1 MQILAPL
8 TQFVLN
14 LRTTHR
20 TECFSLL
27 LRLHDLLIRQGSFYM
42 RNVMIQPGPL
52 TLPPELRSFRS
63 PSFRL
68 IDFGRGERFEG
79 TSKDGKDAKDED
91 GEWVESMDSFRS
103 RMWDEQR
110 GARKQLLIEN
120 LVIGF

>member
-1 MQILAPL
+1 
-8 TQFVLN
+8 
-14 LRTTHR
+14 
-20 TECFSLL
+20 
-27 LRLHDLLIRQGSFYM
+27 M

-79 TSKDGKDAKDED
+79 TAKDGEDAKDED
-91 GEWVESMDSFRS
+91 GEWVQSMDSFQS